1 MKSILLS
8 SIILLSP
15 CFAEESFESHDYS
28 SAWRDIYSE
37 EYGLACYH
45 LKDIDISQPEDEL
58 HVLLMKLLIAVK
70 RGKTSTQFDI
80 VEQIEEL
87 VEDEYVR

>member
-1 MKSILLS
+1 MKKLLF
-8 SIILLSP
+8 LSALACVP
-15 CFAEESFESHDYS
+15 MFAIDSDNDYS

-45 LKDIDISQPEDEL
+45 LKDMDISQPEDEL
-58 HVLLMKLLIAVK
+58 HVLLMKLFIAVK